1 MKTKA
6 PSPDLEYY
14 LGKLQP
20 EYESAGQAE
29 IGRMLD
35 DYQIQFFY
43 KEPHLV
49 WENGERQIKRPDFTL
64 PTYNNTVIEYITS
77 PDQATEQNKD
87 LYRQNRISAL
97 FLEESDLAVPNWQQK
112 LYDRLEDIY
121 HQPQVLSADRY
132 QPS

>member
-20 EYESAGQAE
+20 EYESAGQVE

-35 DYQIQFFY
+35 DYQIPFFY

-121 HQPQVLSADRY
+121 HQPQILSADRY